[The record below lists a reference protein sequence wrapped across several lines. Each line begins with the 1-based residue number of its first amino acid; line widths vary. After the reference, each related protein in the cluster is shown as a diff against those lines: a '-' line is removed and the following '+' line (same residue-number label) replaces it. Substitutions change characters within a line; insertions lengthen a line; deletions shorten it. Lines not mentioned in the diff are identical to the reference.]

1 MIKNLNDAFD
11 SVRKRC
17 RRNCDSDLYIYL
29 LTKFDGVLSV
39 DANLDNVGRYNR
51 KIGQYINYRGIRD
64 MIFDFFPDIKKAY
77 KLKEDYILFN
87 RTCTLENAESEL
99 EKQIEAFNNCD
110 IKEYKAFASMLVN
123 WKKEIVNSFITV
135 DGKRINNSYIES
147 RNKQVASLMYNAN
160 GLSNFKRTRNR
171 LMYCINK
178 NDSYSI

>member
-1 MIKNLNDAFD
+1 
-11 SVRKRC
+11 
-17 RRNCDSDLYIYL
+17 
-29 LTKFDGVLSV
+29 
-39 DANLDNVGRYNR
+39 
-51 KIGQYINYRGIRD
+51 

-77 KLKEDYILFN
+77 ELKEDYILFN

-99 EKQIEAFNNCD
+99 EKQIEAFKNCD
-110 IKEYKAFASMLVN
+110 IKEYKAFASMLAN
-123 WKKEIVNSFITV
+123 WKKEIVNSFIFV

-147 RNKQVASLMYNAN
+147 RNKQIASLMYNTN